1 MNRVLKSTLL
11 AASTFMMVATTAN
24 AADLPN
30 DVLEPIPTPV
40 ETKAQAFDW
49 TGFYV
54 GANAGI
60 DFEGRFDNSF
70 GADLDKEAGFIGGG
84 VIGYNYQ
91 IDQFVFGVEGDLN
104 YVGGDAT
111 SGTAEAELDFLSPF
125 TARAG
130 FTPVDRLLTY
140 VEGGLAVGRTDAA
153 LAGVSDRDTSLGYVV
168 GAGAEYAL
176 NDKWLTGVEYNYV
189 DLGSNSNN
197 LGVGN
202 TVSDFDTHQVK
213 FNLKYKF

>member
-11 AASTFMMVATTAN
+11 AGSAVMIAATTAN

-40 ETKAQAFDW
+40 QTQTQAFDW
-49 TGFYV
+49 SGFYV

-60 DFEGRFDNSF
+60 DFNGRFDNNF
-70 GADLDKEAGFIGGG
+70 GADLDKDTGFIGGG
-84 VIGYNYQ
+84 VVGFNHQ

-104 YVGGDAT
+104 YVGSDAS
-111 SGTAEAELDFLSPF
+111 SGTAEAELDFLSTF

-130 FTPVDRLLTY
+130 YTPVDRLLTY
-140 VEGGLAVGRTDAA
+140 VEGGLAVGRTDAN
-153 LAGVSDRDTSLGYVV
+153 LAGVSDQDTSLGYVV

-176 NDKWLTGVEYNYV
+176 TDKWLTGVEYNYV
-189 DLGSNSNN
+189 DLGNNSNN

>member
-11 AASTFMMVATTAN
+11 ATSALMITATAN

-30 DVLEPIPTPV
+30 DVLEPIATPTQ
-40 ETKAQAFDW
+40 TQTQAFDW

-60 DFEGRFDNSF
+60 DFNGRFDNNF
-70 GADLDKEAGFIGGG
+70 GADLDKDTGFIGGG
-84 VIGYNYQ
+84 VLGFNYQ

-104 YVGGDAT
+104 YVGGDAS
-111 SGTAEAELDFLSPF
+111 SGTAEAELDFLSTF

-140 VEGGLAVGRTDAA
+140 VEGGLAIGRTDAA

-168 GAGAEYAL
+168 GAGAEFAL

-189 DLGSNSNN
+189 DLGRNSNN

>member
-1 MNRVLKSTLL
+1 MNRVLKSTLI
-11 AASTFMMVATTAN
+11 AASTFVIAATTAN

-30 DVLEPIPTPV
+30 DVLEPIPAPV
-40 ETKAQAFDW
+40 EAKVQAFDW
-49 TGFYV
+49 TGFYA

-70 GADLDKEAGFIGGG
+70 GADLDKDTGFIGGG
-84 VIGYNYQ
+84 VIRYNYQ

-111 SGTAEAELDFLSPF
+111 SGTAEAELDFLSTL

-130 FTPVDRLLTY
+130 YTPIDRLLTY
-140 VEGGLAVGRTDAA
+140 VEGGLAIGRTDAA

-176 NDKWLTGVEYNYV
+176 TDKWLTGVEYNYV

-202 TVSDFDTHQVK
+202 TASDFDTHQVK